1 MAFFKDLQQFDISI
15 NKPIKS
21 KIENLKP
28 FLPTINLI
36 SNKSL
41 AIKAEA
47 KYKIE
52 RNYLSLLVAAF
63 SLTIP
68 MSIVGCSQENKTT
81 QNEAS
86 AISTETQ
93 NQSVSNTPQKQEVRV
108 ISSKL
113 GSLAVMRKQ
122 GTLEK
127 SLAAKNFTVKWLE
140 FAAGPQ
146 ALEALNAGS
155 LDIAA
160 TAESPPIFAQAAGT
174 PLVYVVTTAFNGK
187 GVSFLVP
194 KNSPIKSAADFKG
207 KKVSFQKASIAHYV
221 LLKALQKDQLK
232 LTDVQSIFLPPPDAN
247 VAFSQGGLDVWVTW
261 EPYIT
266 RALQKNIG
274 RVLIDGQGLQDL
286 GGFYSTS
293 RKFAKEHPEVLKI
306 FLEELTKAD
315 EWSKKNPDKLA
326 ELVSPDVGIDVP
338 TLKKIQAKSVYG
350 LLPITEEV
358 INKQQKI
365 ADLWYSQGLLP
376 KKVNVRDG
384 VLTPE
389 EYAAFIPESI
399 KSK

>member
-1 MAFFKDLQQFDISI
+1 MSNNLPQSKPANIKLIFRQNLDILDLR
-15 NKPIKS
+15 
-21 KIENLKP
+21 
-28 FLPTINLI
+28 
-36 SNKSL
+36 
-41 AIKAEA
+41 A
-47 KYKIE
+47 KLKIE
-52 RNYLSLLVAAF
+52 RNYYVSLLITACYLA
-63 SLTIP
+63 IP
-68 MSIVGCSQENKTT
+68 MSIVGCSSENQTT
-81 QNEAS
+81 QNQVS
-86 AISTETQ
+86 STSTQ
-93 NQSVSNTPQKQEVRV
+93 VKNQPVSNTTEKQEVRV
-108 ISSKL
+108 VYSKL

-127 SLAAKNFTVKWLE
+127 SLAAKNFSVKWLE

-174 PLVYVVTTAFNGK
+174 PLVYVASTAFNGR

-194 KNSPIKSAADFKG
+194 ANSAIKSVADFKG

-221 LLKALQKDQLK
+221 LLKALQKEGLK
-232 LTDVQSIFLPPPDAN
+232 LTDVKSVFLPPPDAN

-266 RALQKNIG
+266 RAIQKNIG

-306 FLEELTKAD
+306 FLEELLKAD
-315 EWSKKNPDKLA
+315 EWSQKNPDKLA
-326 ELVSPDVGIDVP
+326 ELVSPDVGIDVL
-338 TLKKIQAKSVYG
+338 TLKQIQAKSAYG
-350 LLPITEEV
+350 LLPISEKIVE
-358 INKQQKI
+358 KQQKI
-365 ADLWYSQGLLP
+365 ADLWYAQGLLP
-376 KKVNVRDG
+376 KKVNVKDG

-389 EYAAFIPESI
+389 EYAAFTPESI

>member
-1 MAFFKDLQQFDISI
+1 MTIANRS
-15 NKPIKS
+15 
-21 KIENLKP
+21 LK
-28 FLPTINLI
+28 NLI
-36 SNKSL
+36 IKDKTTTKPQHIPLFIAACSIVTSMFLVSCGAENQTSQNQIS
-41 AIKAEA
+41 ASSIKA
-47 KYKIE
+47 
-52 RNYLSLLVAAF
+52 N
-63 SLTIP
+63 
-68 MSIVGCSQENKTT
+68 NK
-81 QNEAS
+81 
-86 AISTETQ
+86 
-93 NQSVSNTPQKQEVRV
+93 SVSNNTQKQEVRV
-108 ISSKL
+108 VYSKL

-174 PLVYVVTTAFNGK
+174 PLVYVATTAFNGQ

-194 KNSPIKSAADFKG
+194 KNSPIKSFADFKG

-221 LLKALQKDQLK
+221 LLKGLQKEGLK
-232 LTDVQSIFLPPPDAN
+232 LSDVKSILLPPPDAN

-266 RALQKNIG
+266 RAVQQNIG
-274 RVLIDGQGLQDL
+274 RVFRDGQGLQDL

-293 RKFAKEHPEVLKI
+293 RKFAKEHPEILKI
-306 FLEELTKAD
+306 FLEELLKAD
-315 EWSKKNPDKLA
+315 EWSQKNPDKLA

-338 TLKKIQAKSVYG
+338 TLKKIQAKSAYG
-350 LLPITEEV
+350 LLPITEQV
-358 INKQQKI
+358 VNKQQQI

-376 KKVNVRDG
+376 KKVNVKDG
-384 VLTPE
+384 ILTLE
-389 EYAAFIPESI
+389 EYAAFTPKSI
-399 KSK
+399 QAK